1 MRYYLSIVLAISIGI
16 YYLMPKSFAQD
27 QNVDLKGHITISGA
41 WALYP
46 MAVKWAEEFQ
56 KVYPGIKIDIS
67 AGGAGKGITDALS
80 RSVDLGM
87 VSRDIN
93 LVEIQKGIWTVSVAK
108 NAVVATVNADN
119 PVIKDILAKGITKE
133 KLQKIFISG
142 DVKTWGQVVNS
153 DNKNAINVYTRSDAC
168 GAAETWAK
176 YLGVKQEDLVGIGV
190 YGDPGVAEAVKK
202 DKFAVGYNNSN
213 FVGAGI
219 MVVPIYPALPARELY
234 LVSYGVPQGKEVRTF
249 LRWVLTDGQKF
260 VPEAGFI
267 NVSPKRISEDLQKMG
282 K

>member
-46 MAVKWAEEFQ
+46 MAVKWAEEF
-56 KVYPGIKIDIS
+56 KKIYPNVKIDIS